1 MIIDRKIRQYI
12 EEMARFFP
20 IISFLLLS
28 LASLQAQG
36 MPSAAQEAQAR
47 AILQRKGVDEAELKN
62 RLLLQGLDV
71 DRMSTA
77 ELMAAR
83 PQIEAV
89 IAELEAEKKQ
99 AEQPPV
105 PPVVET
111 TAVSAPVKDSLLPLD
126 TLLPPAS
133 EEEVWGHALFRNRS
147 LEVYQANDNVRPP
160 DSYRLGVG
168 DAVAIS
174 IFGASQADLKFII
187 DTEGFIR
194 PPSMPRIYLKG
205 IALGKAKELVESRFR
220 QYYSF
225 QPGQFSLVV
234 DAARS
239 ISVNVFG
246 ETRRN
251 GSFTIS
257 AVNTAFNA
265 IIAAEGLKESA
276 SIRQIKL
283 LRNGTEQ
290 LIDVYRFLLDPA
302 SENDFFLE
310 NNDIIFVPAAGDIV
324 RLEGAVARPMRYEV
338 LAGETVADALYYAGG
353 LLPGAAP
360 ENLTLLQMQEGREK
374 VINLNLKAGGG
385 EVVFHPTTSSIDG
398 TKVATRRSH
407 ILRIPSRVGAVQN
420 FVTISGAVSLPGAY
434 AYQAEMGLRSLLEI
448 GQLRDDSRRDVAF
461 LRRQNLD
468 STFQLLSI
476 PLADWLDNPQLTTDY
491 PLQRLDELIILS
503 IADFASQASI
513 TVTGAVRDTLTGYPY
528 STADNLTVEDAI
540 LLAGGLTEN
549 ASQQA
554 FLTRTN
560 PANTQERQYLR
571 VDISTPEGLA
581 TKLRPNDELRVFPRE
596 KFSDPFPLTVKGAV
610 RNPGTY
616 IYDPSLGLAD
626 LLTLAGGLKLEAAR
640 NKIDVFRLILKQNET
655 TQTTS
660 QTLEIDEDF
669 NINGQANFQLQP
681 YDVVVV
687 RSVPEFELIQTVKIE
702 GAVRYPGDYALD
714 SRNLRLSELVNKAG
728 GITVEAFPAG
738 AKLYRQEGNVG
749 YVVIR
754 LFDALTNPEGVANIT
769 LKDGDILE
777 VPKALDLVAIRPTGT
792 QANEIYDME
801 LLEDGTLDI
810 AFSGERSAKWYI
822 DKFAA
827 GFNSQAK
834 RRSLTVQYPNGEL
847 GKIKK
852 ILFFNSYPQVRS
864 GSSIQMSLKAPKK
877 ERQAREEPID
887 WVGITQVTLGGLT
900 TLLTLYLLL
909 ERSNP

>member
-1 MIIDRKIRQYI
+1 MFIKKHTLKNLL
-12 EEMARFFP
+12 
-20 IISFLLLS
+20 FLFLFLS
-28 LASLQAQG
+28 LTGLQAQG

-47 AILQRKGVDEAELKN
+47 AILQRKGVDETELKN
-62 RLLLQGLDV
+62 RLRLQGLDV

-83 PQIEAV
+83 PQIEAT

-99 AEQPPV
+99 TQQLPPAPQKDSIPLSQPK
-105 PPVVET
+105 
-111 TAVSAPVKDSLLPLD
+111 KDSLPPLD
-126 TLLPPAS
+126 TLLLPAT
-133 EEEVWGHALFRNRS
+133 EGEVWGHALFRNRS
-147 LEVYQANDNVRPP
+147 LEVYQANDNVRAPN
-160 DSYRLGVG
+160 SYRLGAG

-194 PPSMPRIYLKG
+194 PPGMPRIYLKG
-205 IALGKAKELVESRFR
+205 IALGKATELVESRFR

-225 QPGQFSLVV
+225 QPGQFSFTV

-246 ETRRN
+246 ETKRN

-265 IIAAEGLKESA
+265 IIAGGGLKESA

-283 LRNGTEQ
+283 LRNGSEQ
-290 LIDVYRFLLDPA
+290 IIDVYRFLLDPA

-310 NNDIIFVPAAGDIV
+310 NNDIIFVPIAGDIV
-324 RLEGAVARPMRYEV
+324 QIEGAIARPMRYE
-338 LAGETVADALYYAGG
+338 LLPGETVADALFYAGG
-353 LLPGAAP
+353 LLATAAP
-360 ENLTLLQMQEGREK
+360 ENLTLLQTEEGREK
-374 VINLNLKAGGG
+374 VININLKEAGG
-385 EVVFHPTTSSIDG
+385 EVVFHPAAQNDG
-398 TKVATRRSH
+398 TQRATRTSGLFGSRRSH
-407 ILRIPSRVGAVQN
+407 VLRIPSRVGAAQD
-420 FVTISGAVSLPGAY
+420 FVAISGAVSLPGAY
-434 AYQAEMGLRSLLEI
+434 AFQPGMGLRDLLAQ
-448 GQLRDDSRRDVAF
+448 GQFREDSRRDVAF
-461 LRRQNLD
+461 LRRQNPD

-476 PLADWLDNPQLTTDY
+476 PLAAWLDNPQLTTDY
-491 PLQRLDELIILS
+491 PLERLDELIILS
-503 IADFASQASI
+503 VADFASKTTI
-513 TVTGAVRDTLTGYPY
+513 TVTGAVRDTLTDYPY
-528 STADNLTVEDAI
+528 STADNLTVADGI
-540 LLAGGLTEN
+540 LLAGGLRDN
-549 ASQQA
+549 ASNQA
-554 FLTRTN
+554 FLIRTN

-581 TKLRPNDELRVFPRE
+581 AKLRPNDELRIFPQE
-596 KFSDPFPLTVKGAV
+596 KFSDPFPLTIKGAV

-616 IYDPSLGLAD
+616 TYDPSLGLAD

-640 NKIDVFRLILKQNET
+640 NKIDIFRLILKQNET
-655 TQTTS
+655 TQTSS
-660 QTLEIDEDF
+660 QTLEIDKDF
-669 NINGQANFQLQP
+669 NISSDSNFQLQP

-687 RSVPEFELIQTVKIE
+687 RSVPEFELIQTVKIQ

-714 SRNLRLSELVNKAG
+714 SRNLRLSELVNKSG
-728 GITVEAFPAG
+728 GLTVEAFPEG
-738 AKLYRQEGNVG
+738 AKLYRQEGNIG

-754 LFDALTNPEGVANIT
+754 LFDALANPKGVANIT

-792 QANEIYDME
+792 QATEIYDTE

-810 AFSGERSAKWYI
+810 AFSGEKSAKWYI

-834 RRSLTVQYPNGEL
+834 RSSLTVQYPNGEL
-847 GKIKK
+847 GKTKK
-852 ILFFNSYPQVRS
+852 LLFFNSYPKVRS
-864 GSSIQMSLKAPKK
+864 GSSIQMTLKAPKK
-877 ERQAREEPID
+877 QRKQREEPID

-909 ERSNP
+909 EQRNQ